1 MEVRLYPG
9 AFRRPNECPTNNPL
23 IKTIYNSIN
32 VRAVKPK
39 AMAFDLDET
48 LGSFSDLYSIWDT
61 LTPMMKTR
69 AVFNA
74 LLDLY
79 PEFLRVGILSIL
91 EFLKSKIKS
100 GQCLPIFIYTNNQC
114 EDQSWVERLLG
125 YLEMRLGTAQDRI
138 PSLTPF
144 SCQSGNTQIFARP
157 ILAFKIRNRCVEPNR
172 TTHEKTYR
180 EFVRCSMLKHTDLCF
195 VDDQTHEKMK
205 HRRVYYIQPP
215 PYVHRLTRKE
225 VIDRFVDS
233 KLCRTLYPDGAKI
246 PQQFPAE
253 DLERSP
259 LSFPLKKEQ
268 EITNKM
274 MYYIR
279 EFFFVSSKRCY
290 TKKCRRSISGFT
302 RRKR

>member
-23 IKTIYNSIN
+23 VKTIYNSIN

-39 AMAFDLDET
+39 AVAFDLDET

-61 LTPMMKTR
+61 LAPMMKTR

-100 GQCLPIFIYTNNQC
+100 GQCLPVFIYTNNQC

-125 YLEMRLGTAQDRI
+125 YLEMRLGTAQQR
-138 PSLTPF
+138 
-144 SCQSGNTQIFARP
+144 IFARP
-157 ILAFKIRNRCVEPNR
+157 ILAFKIRNRRVEPNR

-195 VDDQTHEKMK
+195 VDDQNHEKMK

-225 VIDRFVDS
+225 VIDRFAES
-233 KLCRTLYPDGAKI
+233 KLCRTLYPNGSKV

-268 EITNKM
+268 EITSRM

-290 TKKCRRSISGFT
+290 TKKFRRSISGFT